1 VNVPQVSLEGAIDLH
16 VHSAPDVWP
25 RRLDDL
31 ALARQAAEAGMR
43 AVLLKSHHTL
53 TADRATVV
61 EELVE
66 GVRVFGGLALNEA
79 VGGLNPAAVE
89 AALVL
94 GARQIWMPTISAA
107 NHRRA
112 MISHRSGPEHK
123 RQPTLTEGISTSRI
137 WEAFQQA
144 ADAPNGG
151 IEILDAEG
159 QLKPV
164 VSQILNLMAQHDV
177 ILGTGHISVPE
188 IQALVPAA
196 RAAGVKRIL
205 ITHPELSIVNMPI
218 AVQQELA
225 GPGVFFERCLIAT
238 VFPGSMVPLAAIAAA
253 VQELGPETTVL
264 ATDFGQSE
272 NQDPVDGL
280 REYIAGMLALGINQA
295 DIERMTRVN
304 PAWLLGL

>member
-1 VNVPQVSLEGAIDLH
+1 VNVAQVSLEGAIDLH

-53 TADRATVV
+53 TADRAAIVDG
-61 EELVE
+61 LVE

-79 VGGLNPAAVE
+79 VGGLNTAAVE
-89 AALVL
+89 AALAL
-94 GARQIWMPTISAA
+94 DARQIWMPTISAA

-112 MISHRSGPEHK
+112 IVSHRSKHGHE
-123 RQPTLTEGISTSRI
+123 RQPALTGGVSASRI

-144 ADAPNGG
+144 ADVPDGG

-159 QLKPV
+159 RLKPV
-164 VSQILNLMAQHDV
+164 IFQILDLMVQHDV

-196 RAAGVKRIL
+196 RAAGIKRIL

-218 AVQQELA
+218 TVQQELA

-238 VFPGSMVPLAAIAAA
+238 VFPGSMVPVAAIAAA
-253 VQELGPETTVL
+253 VRELGSETTVL
-264 ATDFGQSE
+264 ATDFGQPE
-272 NQDPVDGL
+272 NLDPVDGL
-280 REYIAGMLALGINQA
+280 REYIAGMLAFGVTRT
-295 DIERMTRVN
+295 DIERMTRIN

>member
-1 VNVPQVSLEGAIDLH
+1 MVSVTQPSLEGTIDLH

-31 ALARQAAEAGMR
+31 SLARQAAAAGMR

-53 TADRATVV
+53 TADRAAIVDG
-61 EELVE
+61 LVE

-89 AALVL
+89 AALAL

-112 MISHRSGPEHK
+112 MISHRAAPEAG
-123 RQPTLTEGISTSRI
+123 QEAPTSQI

-144 ADAPNGG
+144 AQVANGG
-151 IEILDAEG
+151 LKILDQAGALKPAVIEILGLIAR
-159 QLKPV
+159 Q
-164 VSQILNLMAQHDV
+164 DV
-177 ILGTGHISVPE
+177 ILGTGHLSVAE

-196 RAAGVKRIL
+196 QAAGVGRIL
-205 ITHPELSIVNMPI
+205 ITHPELSIVNMPV
-218 AVQQELA
+218 AVQRALA

-238 VFPGSMVPLAAIAAA
+238 VFPGSRVPLGAIAAA
-253 VQELGPETTVL
+253 VRELGPETTVL
-264 ATDFGQSE
+264 ATDFGQPE
-272 NQDPVDGL
+272 NPDPVDGL
-280 REYIAGMLALGINQA
+280 RDYMAGMLALGISQA
-295 DIERMTRVN
+295 DIDRMTRVN